1 MCSRV
6 AVAPVVPRGVRF
18 PRMSAR
24 TGGTPPHTPEDG
36 WPPRAAPVL
45 PGAWAG
51 ALPGM
56 PNRCDLLSRGPS
68 LAADVVPVACPP
80 AYADVL
86 ALVPALPGR
95 PWAHGERLDALA
107 RLSMQAELAAITAPE
122 APEARLRSAHLV
134 LAETARALCT
144 LLAGGAAPA
153 GVGDP
158 PPALDVGAR
167 LGLAARVAQMAAR
180 LGARLPDESHV
191 APAHALCAEVHASLL

>member
-1 MCSRV
+1 
-6 AVAPVVPRGVRF
+6 
-18 PRMSAR
+18 MSAR

-153 GVGDP
+153 GVGVP
-158 PPALDVGAR
+158 PPVLDAGAR
-167 LGLAARVAQMAAR
+167 LGLAARVARPAGW
-180 LGARLPDESHV
+180 LGARLTDEGHV

>member
-134 LAETARALCT
+134 LAETARAVYAVLT
-144 LLAGGAAPA
+144 AAS
-153 GVGDP
+153 VG
-158 PPALDVGAR
+158 LGAR
-167 LGLAARVAQMAAR
+167 APRAAADAVAPLEPAVRVAQLAT
-180 LGARLPDESHV
+180 
-191 APAHALCAEVHASLL
+191 